1 MSSPRERGAAF
12 DPRVVGAVLV
22 AMLLLTMFVS
32 AVVGAYQVSVGDVFG
47 AILRR
52 IGVMSGEANDPV
64 ADELIWFIRLPRI
77 VLGVLVGACLAMA
90 GAVMQ
95 GAFANPL
102 SEPGIVG
109 VSSGAMAG
117 AALQIVTGF
126 SPFGIWTLPVA
137 AFLGGLI
144 AVAVVYATARHDG
157 RTETITLILMGVALN
172 ALAGAIIGLLAF
184 VADDASLRSLTSW
197 TLGSLA
203 QSTWEKVWIVAPA
216 ALLGMIGAFSLRR
229 TLDLLSLGD
238 RAARHVG
245 VDVEKARVRV
255 LVVVAV
261 LAASAVAVSG
271 IVLFVGLLVPH
282 VVRLF
287 VGPTHKNLLPL
298 SVLFGSVVVTLADVL
313 ARNIVEPAELPLGVL
328 TSFLGAPVFIWQL
341 RRLRSRHG
349 GWA

>member
-1 MSSPRERGAAF
+1 MNPAGRRGAL
-12 DPRVVGAVLV
+12 DPRLVAAVLLLMLLGAVL
-22 AMLLLTMFVS
+22 LS
-32 AVVGAYQVSVGDVFG
+32 ALIGAYRVSVGDVFG
-47 AILRR
+47 AVLRR
-52 IGVMSGEANDPV
+52 IGIGSDVPSDPV
-64 ADELIWFIRLPRI
+64 ADELVWVIRLPRI
-77 VLGVLVGACLAMA
+77 VLGVLVGACLATA

-109 VSSGAMAG
+109 VSSGAMAF

-137 AFLGGLI
+137 AFLGGLL

-157 RTETITLILMGVALN
+157 RTEVLTLVLMGIAIN
-172 ALAGAIIGLLAF
+172 ALAGAAIGLLAYLS
-184 VADDASLRSLTSW
+184 DDASLRSLTSW
-197 TLGSLA
+197 TLGSLS
-203 QSTWEKVWIVAPA
+203 QSTWEKVWLVAPTTLVGLVA
-216 ALLGMIGAFSLRR
+216 AMSLSR

-238 RAARHVG
+238 RSARHVG
-245 VDVEKARVRV
+245 VDVERARVKV
-255 LVVVAV
+255 LVVVAIM
-261 LAASAVAVSG
+261 AASAVSVSG

-287 VGPTHKNLLPL
+287 VGPGHRHVLPL
-298 SVLFGSVVVTLADVL
+298 SVLFGSVVVSVADLL
-313 ARNIVEPAELPLGVL
+313 ARTVVEPAELPLGVL
-328 TSFLGAPVFIWQL
+328 TSLLGAPVFIWQL

>member
-1 MSSPRERGAAF
+1 MSASRDRGAAF
-12 DPRVVGAVLV
+12 DPRLVGSVLV
-22 AMLLLTMFVS
+22 ILLLLTIFIS
-32 AVVGAYQVSVGDVFG
+32 AVIGAYQVSVGDVVG

-52 IGVMSGEANDPV
+52 IGILSGEANDPI

-126 SPFGIWTLPVA
+126 SPLGIWTLPVA
-137 AFLGGLI
+137 AFLGGLA
-144 AVAVVYATARHDG
+144 AVAIVYATARHDG
-157 RTETITLILMGVALN
+157 RTETLTLILMGVALN

-229 TLDLLSLGD
+229 AREPGHPCPPAASRTNSVTAPPA
-238 RAARHVG
+238 RAAWV
-245 VDVEKARVRV
+245 
-255 LVVVAV
+255 
-261 LAASAVAVSG
+261 
-271 IVLFVGLLVPH
+271 
-282 VVRLF
+282 
-287 VGPTHKNLLPL
+287 
-298 SVLFGSVVVTLADVL
+298 VVVTVPSTAAFPSGSDAFAFTQKSTTSRTGLNGADCALRTTGFSLMPPASGTSPSLAPLITRIGSGTFGTVSNVNML
-313 ARNIVEPAELPLGVL
+313 A
-328 TSFLGAPVFIWQL
+328 TTGAAAAS
-341 RRLRSRHG
+341 RSGRFT
-349 GWA
+349 A

>member
-1 MSSPRERGAAF
+1 MNPASRRGAL
-12 DPRVVGAVLV
+12 DPRLVAAVLVLMLVGAVL
-22 AMLLLTMFVS
+22 LS
-32 AVVGAYQVSVGDVFG
+32 ALIGAYRVSVGDVFG
-47 AILRR
+47 AVLRR
-52 IGVMSGEANDPV
+52 IGFGSDVASDPV
-64 ADELIWFIRLPRI
+64 ADELVWVIRLPRI
-77 VLGVLVGACLAMA
+77 VLGVLVGACLATA

-109 VSSGAMAG
+109 VSSGAMAF

-137 AFLGGLI
+137 AFIGGLL

-157 RTETITLILMGVALN
+157 RTEVLTLVLMGIAIN
-172 ALAGAIIGLLAF
+172 ALAGAAIGLLAYLS
-184 VADDASLRSLTSW
+184 DDASSRSLTSW
-197 TLGSLA
+197 TLGSLS
-203 QSTWEKVWIVAPA
+203 QSTWEKVWLVAPTTLVGLVA
-216 ALLGMIGAFSLRR
+216 AMSMSR

-238 RAARHVG
+238 RSARLVG
-245 VDVEKARVRV
+245 VDVERARIKV
-255 LVVVAV
+255 LVVVAIM
-261 LAASAVAVSG
+261 AASAVSVSG

-287 VGPTHKNLLPL
+287 VGPGHRHVLPL
-298 SVLFGSVVVTLADVL
+298 SVLFGSVVVSIADLL
-313 ARNIVEPAELPLGVL
+313 ARTVVEPAELPLGVL
-328 TSFLGAPVFIWQL
+328 TSLLGAPVFIWQL

>member
-1 MSSPRERGAAF
+1 VNAAGRRGAF
-12 DPRVVGAVLV
+12 DPRLVAGILLLMLIGAVVL
-22 AMLLLTMFVS
+22 S
-32 AVVGAYQVSVGDVFG
+32 ALIGAYRVSVGDVFG
-47 AILRR
+47 AVLRR
-52 IGVMSGEANDPV
+52 IGIGSDVASDPV
-64 ADELIWFIRLPRI
+64 ADELVWVIRFPRI
-77 VLGVLVGACLAMA
+77 VLGVLVGACLATA

-109 VSSGAMAG
+109 VSSGAMAF

-137 AFLGGLI
+137 AFIGGLL

-157 RTETITLILMGVALN
+157 RTEVLTLVLMGIAIN
-172 ALAGAIIGLLAF
+172 ALAGAAIGLLAYLS
-184 VADDASLRSLTSW
+184 DDASLRSLTSW
-197 TLGSLA
+197 TLGSLS
-203 QSTWEKVWIVAPA
+203 QSTWEKVWLVAPTTLVGLLA
-216 ALLGMIGAFSLRR
+216 AMSMSR

-245 VDVEKARVRV
+245 VDVERARIKV
-255 LVVVAV
+255 LVVVAIM
-261 LAASAVAVSG
+261 AASAVSVSG

-287 VGPTHKNLLPL
+287 VGPGHRHVLPL
-298 SVLFGSVVVTLADVL
+298 SVLFGSVVVSIADLL
-313 ARNIVEPAELPLGVL
+313 ARTMVEPAELPLGVL
-328 TSFLGAPVFIWQL
+328 TSLLGAPVFIWQL

>member
-1 MSSPRERGAAF
+1 MNPAGRRGAL
-12 DPRVVGAVLV
+12 DPRLVAAVLVLMLVGAV
-22 AMLLLTMFVS
+22 MLS
-32 AVVGAYQVSVGDVFG
+32 ALIGAYRVSVGDVFG
-47 AILRR
+47 AVLRR
-52 IGVMSGEANDPV
+52 IGIGSDVASDPV
-64 ADELIWFIRLPRI
+64 ADELVWVIRLPRI
-77 VLGVLVGACLAMA
+77 VLGVLVGACLATA

-109 VSSGAMAG
+109 VSSGAMAF

-137 AFLGGLI
+137 AFIGGLL

-157 RTETITLILMGVALN
+157 RTEVLTLVLMGIAIN
-172 ALAGAIIGLLAF
+172 ALAGAAIGLLAYLS
-184 VADDASLRSLTSW
+184 DDASLRSLTSW
-197 TLGSLA
+197 TLGSLS
-203 QSTWEKVWIVAPA
+203 QSTWEKVWLVAPTTLVGLVA
-216 ALLGMIGAFSLRR
+216 AMSMSR

-238 RAARHVG
+238 RSARHVG
-245 VDVEKARVRV
+245 VDVERARIKV
-255 LVVVAV
+255 LVVVAIM
-261 LAASAVAVSG
+261 AASAVSVSG

-287 VGPTHKNLLPL
+287 VGPGHRHVLPL
-298 SVLFGSVVVTLADVL
+298 SVLFGSVVVSIADLL
-313 ARNIVEPAELPLGVL
+313 ARTVVEPAELPLGVL
-328 TSFLGAPVFIWQL
+328 TSLLGAPVFIWQL